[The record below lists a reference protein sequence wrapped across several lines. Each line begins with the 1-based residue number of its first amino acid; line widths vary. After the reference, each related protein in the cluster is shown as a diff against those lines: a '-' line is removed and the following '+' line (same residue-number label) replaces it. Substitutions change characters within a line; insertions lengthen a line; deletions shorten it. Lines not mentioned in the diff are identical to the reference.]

1 MAGGDVPR
9 DGQDYDLVT
18 TQPPGESPAAAT
30 ISPRSATV
38 VGLASLV
45 GAASSYVVL
54 LVAARTLDKAENAEF
69 LAFWS
74 LLFWVFGVLA
84 GVQNEATRAVSARER
99 DAAPTGRAD
108 AAGGARVL
116 PAGLLVG
123 AGLAL
128 LLAATSPLWGA
139 RVLGDAWGW
148 LVAVVAVAGLA
159 YSGHSAV
166 TGSLAGRRAWTPY
179 ASTVAAEPTARLVL
193 VLVVLAL
200 GATTVGLQ
208 TASGA
213 AAATWLLLV
222 AASRHVRA
230 GATARADV
238 DRATFL
244 RHVSHT
250 LVAGTA
256 SAALVVG
263 FTVLLR
269 ATSDPAAYATAAPF
283 VLAISV
289 TRAPLLVPLTA
300 YQGVAISHFLAHRDA
315 GVVRA
320 LWPSLRLVLGGG
332 AAAALAVGLVG
343 PWAMELLFG
352 EGYRVPGGQLALL
365 TAAAA
370 GLAVLT
376 LTGAAVLALG
386 RHRAFATGWVLAT
399 TTSVVLLFVPLP
411 LEARGI
417 LSLGVGPLVG
427 IAAHA
432 VALRGAPSAPTKV

>member
-1 MAGGDVPR
+1 MTTEPR
-9 DGQDYDLVT
+9 DAT
-18 TQPPGESPAAAT
+18 TL
-30 ISPRSATV
+30 SPRSATA

-45 GAASSYVVL
+45 GGGSSYVVL
-54 LVAARTLDKAENAEF
+54 LVAARSLDRADNAEF

-84 GVQNEATRAVSARER
+84 GVQNEATRAVSARR
-99 DAAPTGRAD
+99 QGDPVAD
-108 AAGGARVL
+108 AVGGTPRDGTRVL
-116 PAGLLVG
+116 PAALLVG
-123 AGLAL
+123 GGLAL
-128 LLAATSPLWGA
+128 LLVATSPLWGE
-139 RVLGDAWGW
+139 RVLGDGWGW
-148 LVAVVAVAGLA
+148 LVGVVAFAGLA
-159 YSGHSAV
+159 YAGHSAV
-166 TGSLAGRRAWTPY
+166 TGSLAGLRSWTPY
-179 ASTVAAEPTARLVL
+179 AGTVAAEPTVRLVL
-193 VLVVLAL
+193 VLAVVAL
-200 GATTVGLQ
+200 GVTALGLE
-208 TASGA
+208 TASGVA
-213 AAATWLLLV
+213 AAAWLLLV
-222 AASRHVRA
+222 LVSRPVRA
-230 GATARADV
+230 GARARADV

-244 RHVSHT
+244 RHVAHT
-250 LVAGTA
+250 LVAATA

-269 ATSDPAAYATAAPF
+269 ATSAPAEYATAAPF
-283 VLAISV
+283 ILAISV
-289 TRAPLLVPLTA
+289 TRAPLLIPLTA
-300 YQGVAISHFLAHRDA
+300 YQGVAITHFLAHRDQ

-320 LWPSLRLVLGGG
+320 LWPSLRLVVAGG
-332 AAAALAVGLVG
+332 AVAALAAGLVG

-399 TTSVVLLFVPLP
+399 ATSTALLLLPLP
-411 LEARGI
+411 LEVRGI

-427 IAAHA
+427 VAAHA